1 IETAQAHAG
10 GGATEA
16 DIIEQL
22 IGDRATD
29 TFYSRR
35 SFHDLGS
42 LSKRKRHAHYDRFQF
57 LFPIMERCRKRV
69 LEVELTRGDNP
80 TAASGP
86 ALSLSSVGGVA
97 NLIAI
102 LRTLGRRN
110 FVRGWSRDN
119 QSMETVLSHLVR
131 CCFPLAGETAA
142 DFIQQAKAAN
152 ITEDRLVELA
162 VYAPQWAEFV
172 EQMLGWKPLTEAVW
186 WIHAHT
192 KGSDWTVDKEIRE
205 LWDADMNSRTSLS
218 AEDLLEGAVDVAWFH
233 RIYKALGAKRWTA
246 LYEAAKFASTGT
258 GHARAQLFADAMLGK
273 ASKRELV
280 QRITKKRYQDA
291 VRAIG
296 LLPLADGKKREG
308 DLLDRYKV
316 IQEFRRGS
324 KQFGS
329 QRQAS

>member
-1 IETAQAHAG
+1 NWQFRQERFAKLRAKADWREDYSPYAVWNHVAHELYVNAPELWNGALHARHWQLLRWMDEPVRSQEAGGTLKVNRACCLPRERAGIIETAQAHAG

-162 VYAPQWAEFV
+162 V
-172 EQMLGWKPLTEAVW
+172 
-186 WIHAHT
+186 
-192 KGSDWTVDKEIRE
+192 
-205 LWDADMNSRTSLS
+205 
-218 AEDLLEGAVDVAWFH
+218 
-233 RIYKALGAKRWTA
+233 
-246 LYEAAKFASTGT
+246 
-258 GHARAQLFADAMLGK
+258 
-273 ASKRELV
+273 
-280 QRITKKRYQDA
+280 
-291 VRAIG
+291 
-296 LLPLADGKKREG
+296 
-308 DLLDRYKV
+308 
-316 IQEFRRGS
+316 
-324 KQFGS
+324 
-329 QRQAS
+329 